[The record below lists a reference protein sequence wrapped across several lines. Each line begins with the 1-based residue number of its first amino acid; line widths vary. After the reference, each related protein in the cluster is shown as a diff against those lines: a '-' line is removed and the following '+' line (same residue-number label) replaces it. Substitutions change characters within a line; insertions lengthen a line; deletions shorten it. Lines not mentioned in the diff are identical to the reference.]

1 MVNKTI
7 VKSHVL
13 KNRSF
18 VFLWTGQSISL
29 FGIAIYTT
37 CLPFLVFYA
46 GGGAIEL
53 GFAHSFFIV
62 PQIIFLLVSGVFVDR
77 WPRKIILIICDL
89 IRGLAVV
96 GITFL
101 LLIDELVLL
110 HIYALTGLLGVLSTL
125 YRPAVR
131 GITPQIV
138 AKNQLITA
146 NSLRSISQQ
155 LSEMIGPVAGGA
167 LVVNIGLYAAYGIN
181 SITFLLSALFVSFVT
196 VREVRTRG
204 FSTEKIEN
212 SFWKYFHDG
221 WLAIKE
227 RAWLGTSILIG
238 SLANIGIASF
248 DVIMLPVFANESY
261 NGVLTY
267 SWILTSMAIGALI
280 CAFIIGKIDKFTHR
294 GILYYSFMSL
304 AGLGVLLLSFQPKL
318 WMVLLIVALIGFS
331 LTAFI
336 IIWESAVQE
345 LVEEEVLGRV
355 TSFQMFGGLALLP
368 IGYWFFGILIE
379 NYGTTTSMTIAGI
392 SIILVSILG
401 LTNRK
406 IRELN

>member
-1 MVNKTI
+1 M
-7 VKSHVL
+7 
-13 KNRSF
+13 
-18 VFLWTGQSISL
+18 
-29 FGIAIYTT
+29 
-37 CLPFLVFYA
+37 
-46 GGGAIEL
+46 
-53 GFAHSFFIV
+53 
-62 PQIIFLLVSGVFVDR
+62 
-77 WPRKIILIICDL
+77 ICDL

-96 GITFL
+96 GITL
-101 LLIDELVLL
+101 LLLMDALVLV
-110 HIYALTGLLGVLSTL
+110 HIYVLTGLLGFLSTF
-125 YRPAVR
+125 YRPVVR

-138 AKNQLITA
+138 AKNQLISA

-155 LSEMIGPVAGGA
+155 LSEMIGPVVGGA
-167 LVVNIGLYAAYGIN
+167 LVVNVGLYAAYGIN
-181 SITFLLSALFVSFVT
+181 AVTFLLSALFVSFVT
-196 VREVRTRG
+196 IRQVRNRG
-204 FSTEKIEN
+204 SSIEKRN
-212 SFWKYFHDG
+212 TFWKDFHDG

-227 RAWLGTSILIG
+227 RAWLGVSILIG

-267 SWILTSMAIGALI
+267 SWILSSMAIGALI
-280 CAFIIGKIDKFTHR
+280 GAFIIGKIDKFTHR

-318 WMVLLIVALIGFS
+318 WIVLLIVALIGFS

-345 LVEEEVLGRV
+345 LVEEDVLGRV

-368 IGYWFFGILIE
+368 LGYWLFGIIIE
-379 NYGTTTSMTIAGI
+379 KYGTTTSMTIAGM

-401 LTNRK
+401 LTNKK

>member
-1 MVNKTI
+1 MAKT
-7 VKSHVL
+7 KSHVL

-18 VFLWTGQSISL
+18 AFLWTGQSISM

-37 CLPFLVFYA
+37 CLPFLVFHA

-53 GFAHSFFIV
+53 GFAHSFFII
-62 PQIIFLLVSGVFVDR
+62 PQIIFLLASGVFVDR
-77 WPRKIILIICDL
+77 WPRKIILMTCDL

-96 GITFL
+96 GITL
-101 LLIDELVLL
+101 LLLTDALVLV
-110 HIYALTGLLGVLSTL
+110 HIYALTGLLGFLSTF

-138 AKNQLITA
+138 AKNQLISA

-167 LVVNIGLYAAYGIN
+167 LVVNVGLYAAYGIN
-181 SITFLLSALFVSFVT
+181 AVTFLLSALFVSFVT
-196 VREVRTRG
+196 VRQVRNRET
-204 FSTEKIEN
+204 SIEKKRN
-212 SFWKYFHDG
+212 SFWKDFHDG

-227 RAWLGTSILIG
+227 RAWLGVSILIG
-238 SLANIGIASF
+238 SVANIGIASF

-261 NGVLTY
+261 DGVLTY
-267 SWILTSMAIGALI
+267 SWILSSMAVGALI
-280 CAFIIGKIDKFTHR
+280 CAVLIGKIDKFSRR

-304 AGLGVLLLSFQPKL
+304 SGLSVLLLSLKPTL
-318 WMVLLIVALIGFS
+318 WLVLLIVALIGFS

-336 IIWESAVQE
+336 IIWESAVQA

-368 IGYWFFGILIE
+368 IGYWAFGIIIE
-379 NYGTTTSMTIAGI
+379 KFGTTTSMTIAGTL
-392 SIILVSILG
+392 IILVSILG
-401 LTNRK
+401 LTNKK